1 MNLTYGFSRGF
12 GGFGFGF
19 GFFQIIFMLVFGIV
33 FVMIVMTFFKSIKEW
48 SHNNSSPLLTVK
60 AKVVGK
66 RVDTRVSGGM
76 HGTEGHMRSTSTFH
90 TYYVTFQVDSGD
102 RMELTVPENEYGYL
116 IEGDHGDLSFKGTRF
131 MGFERNKE

>member
-1 MNLTYGFSRGF
+1 MNLTYGFSRSF

-33 FVMIVMTFFKSIKEW
+33 LVMIIMTLFKSIKEW
-48 SHNNSSPLLTVK
+48 SHNNRSPLLTVK

-66 RVDTRVSGGM
+66 RVNTRVSRGM
-76 HGTEGHMRSTSTFH
+76 HGADSSMHSTSTFH

-102 RMELTVPENEYGYL
+102 RMELMVPENEYGYL
-116 IEGDHGDLSFKGTRF
+116 IEGDRGDLSFKGTRF
-131 MGFERNKE
+131 MGFERSM